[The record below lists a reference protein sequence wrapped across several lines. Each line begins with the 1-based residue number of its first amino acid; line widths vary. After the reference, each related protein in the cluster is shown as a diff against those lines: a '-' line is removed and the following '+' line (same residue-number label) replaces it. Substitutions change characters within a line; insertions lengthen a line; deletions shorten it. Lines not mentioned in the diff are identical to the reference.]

1 MRRIAF
7 LTLFLAGIITSLM
20 IGILIRMLRAGTQA
34 LHERPRLRY
43 ASIGAGVV
51 LAAIAFLRDR

>member
-20 IGILIRMLRAGTQA
+20 IGILIRMLRGGTQA

-43 ASIGAGVV
+43 ASLAAGVV